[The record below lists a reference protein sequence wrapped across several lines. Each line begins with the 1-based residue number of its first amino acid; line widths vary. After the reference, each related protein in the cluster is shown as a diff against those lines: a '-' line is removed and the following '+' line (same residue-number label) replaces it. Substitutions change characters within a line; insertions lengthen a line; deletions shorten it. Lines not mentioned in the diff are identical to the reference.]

1 MPWETLSMEKLA
13 ASLGVDINEVRE
25 KHRLIDKII
34 EIRIQKK
41 LSQAKLAK
49 MAKVTQGRIAQIE
62 SGIGT
67 SNITF
72 DVLFRLLDI
81 LGYKFKIVPT
91 KKAA

>member
-1 MPWETLSMEKLA
+1 MPWKVVSLEKLA
-13 ASLGVDINEVRE
+13 KSLGINAHEIRE
-25 KHRLIDKII
+25 KHRLIEMIVG
-34 EIRIQKK
+34 IRKKRK

-49 MAKVTQGRIAQIE
+49 MARVTQGRIAQIE

-67 SNITF
+67 ANITF
-72 DVLFRLLDI
+72 DVLLRLLEI